1 MYKRQELERDCTG
14 AKIEKI
20 YQPDRDELILLL
32 RGNRRLLLSA
42 NAGSCRVQLTTA
54 ASPNPPSP
62 PMFCMLMRKH
72 LTGGKLLSFEQP
84 SCDRILRIR
93 VSAENELGE
102 RCVFTL
108 VAECMGKYLSLIHI

>member
-1 MYKRQELERDCTG
+1 MAMDGLTLAAVRFELERDCTG

-20 YQPDRDELILLL
+20 YQPDRDELVLLL

-62 PMFCMLMRKH
+62 PC
-72 LTGGKLLSFEQP
+72 
-84 SCDRILRIR
+84 
-93 VSAENELGE
+93 SA
-102 RCVFTL
+102 C
-108 VAECMGKYLSLIHI
+108 